1 MRYDTKYQDD
11 IKEVIRRIPHI
22 ELLYGKSVLITGA
35 NGMVCSPIVELL
47 DYLNKKEGA
56 KIKIYLAGRSEKRIA
71 SRFSSQHIEY
81 SYVQYDATTVNK
93 LAIDADY
100 IIEGA
105 SNANPIKYAR
115 EPVETLLGNVL
126 GLNSTLSMARC
137 NGKGRIVYISSSEV
151 YGKKDDNEPFKEDM
165 YGFVDILSSRS
176 CYPSGKR
183 AAESLC
189 ASYYDEYG
197 VESSI
202 VRLGHI
208 FGPSITKSDTRATA
222 EFTRN
227 AVNHEDIVM
236 KSAGAQ
242 LRSYCYTL
250 DCASAILSVLI
261 NGKPNQA
268 YNISNRNS
276 VISIREIA
284 ELFAKCSGVKLVFTN
299 PTDEERR
306 GFTTMQNSSLNSEK
320 IEELGWKACF
330 STEEAVKR
338 TIEILRLNCN

>member
-126 GLNSTLSMARC
+126 GLNSILSMARC

-151 YGKKDDNEPFKEDM
+151 YGKRMTMSHLRKTCMALLIFFPLDHAIQVENEQPKLYVHHIM
-165 YGFVDILSSRS
+165 MNMVLSR
-176 CYPSGKR
+176 
-183 AAESLC
+183 
-189 ASYYDEYG
+189 
-197 VESSI
+197 
-202 VRLGHI
+202 RL
-208 FGPSITKSDTRATA
+208 
-222 EFTRN
+222 
-227 AVNHEDIVM
+227 
-236 KSAGAQ
+236 
-242 LRSYCYTL
+242 
-250 DCASAILSVLI
+250 
-261 NGKPNQA
+261 
-268 YNISNRNS
+268 
-276 VISIREIA
+276 
-284 ELFAKCSGVKLVFTN
+284 
-299 PTDEERR
+299 
-306 GFTTMQNSSLNSEK
+306 
-320 IEELGWKACF
+320 
-330 STEEAVKR
+330 
-338 TIEILRLNCN
+338 